1 MESGAFLEELARCAP
16 LQREVHRYAYAKL
29 AQARQTAA
37 CNRFHVVEARLAR
50 WLLMTGDRVRSDRFY
65 LTHEFLADVL
75 GVRRVGVTNA
85 AGDLQRRKLISYQRG
100 DITVL
105 DRSGLEAA
113 ACPCYGIVRNLAS

>member
-1 MESGAFLEELARCAP
+1 M
-16 LQREVHRYAYAKL
+16 
-29 AQARQTAA
+29 
-37 CNRFHVVEARLAR
+37 
-50 WLLMTGDRVRSDRFY
+50 
-65 LTHEFLADVL
+65 L